1 MHAYLV
7 YFDGAGTPFP
17 RRDVMPLR
25 TRVIAPPALLPAE
38 DGVVAVMAN
47 VDEMGGGIDAV
58 HVRCDLV
65 TLPQR

>member
-1 MHAYLV
+1 V
-7 YFDGAGTPFP
+7 
-17 RRDVMPLR
+17 
-25 TRVIAPPALLPAE
+25 LLPAE

-47 VDEMGGGIDAV
+47 VDEMGGGVDAV